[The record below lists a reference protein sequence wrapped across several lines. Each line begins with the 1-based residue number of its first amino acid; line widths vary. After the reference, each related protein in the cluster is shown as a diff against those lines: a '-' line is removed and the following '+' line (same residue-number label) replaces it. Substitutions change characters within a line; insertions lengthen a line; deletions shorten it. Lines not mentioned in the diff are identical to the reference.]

1 MNALRHFQR
10 HRLNSG
16 FKSGNDLQVL
26 QIESGMTF
34 IIVKNKK
41 FWLLI
46 LNFKLWTSKLELL
59 YKVRILNDKVFS
71 DSPDKKR
78 FSSIEKR
85 YSTDSDTTS
94 TSNGTVKLYRQKQ
107 HTYNSDLVQKSA
119 FSDWKTI

>member
-1 MNALRHFQR
+1 M
-10 HRLNSG
+10 
-16 FKSGNDLQVL
+16 
-26 QIESGMTF
+26 
-34 IIVKNKK
+34 
-41 FWLLI
+41 
-46 LNFKLWTSKLELL
+46 L

-71 DSPDKKR
+71 DIPDKKR

-94 TSNGTVKLYRQKQ
+94 TSNGTVTLNRQKQ